1 MTERVTLRYMGGK
14 YVRED
19 SKAIKSAR
27 PGQLAHSWTTEQDLP
42 CGRFRLVAYSPLA
55 GVDWIASWQETAEN
69 SIIAMIPAIVRK
81 LESAKDQ
88 LQALAIAAEEAA
100 LQRQREWDEAQE
112 RYRREEDRRRVAQAL
127 AESQKQLA
135 DIMGKWAA
143 TMSVERFF
151 QEAEKRLESVESERR
166 AQLRERLALARAI
179 LGTLDPLDHL
189 EGWLAPEERYK
200 SKYT

>member
-1 MTERVTLRYMGGK
+1 
-14 YVRED
+14 
-19 SKAIKSAR
+19 
-27 PGQLAHSWTTEQDLP
+27 
-42 CGRFRLVAYSPLA
+42 
-55 GVDWIASWQETAEN
+55 
-69 SIIAMIPAIVRK
+69 MIPAIVRK